1 MGNKKKKKKRDTAK
15 EIASE
20 SIKKIPQDVL
30 WKIALIVLNSI
41 ILTVVYFGFI
51 QMEIPILSPIV
62 MICFWIAFAVVLIV
76 FVVYNRGFTQR
87 GITIDMLPDSW
98 SEEKKAAYIENIAKR
113 QKNSKVML
121 MVLIPLAVPIM
132 IEALVFF
139 TLPTIQ
145 NLLGLS

>member
-1 MGNKKKKKKRDTAK
+1 MGNKKKKRDIRSSVTP
-15 EIASE
+15 E

-30 WKIALIVLNSI
+30 WRIALIAFNSV
-41 ILTVVYFGFI
+41 ILTVVYFGFM
-51 QMEIPILSPIV
+51 QMESPILSPIV
-62 MICFWIAFAVVLIV
+62 TVGFWVAFAVVLIV

-132 IEALVFF
+132 IEAIVFF